1 MMSNPNDGD
10 AGSVHRDPDPSH
22 ELESPALEQADSG
35 PSRKDRPYSIFTSG
49 EKWAIVVIASIAG
62 LFR

>member
-1 MMSNPNDGD
+1 MTSNPNDVD
-10 AGSVHRDPDPSH
+10 AQPVHHVPDRIVEPSH
-22 ELESPALEQADSG
+22 ELLALDQAE
-35 PSRKDRPYSIFTSG
+35 SRKDKPYSIFTYG